1 MDGIGRYF
9 AKVWDGGDF
18 VVFGKDHLVFII
30 FVLLINISF
39 IWMRRIKSE
48 HFRRNMRWG
57 MAFTSIFVELAWHT
71 WKIWLGEWTVA
82 EMLPLHLCSI
92 FVILNSIMLFTRN
105 YRIYEF
111 SYFLGIGGAL
121 QAFLTPDA
129 GVYGLWHFRSIQTLM
144 AHGLIIT
151 EGVYMTVVEGFR
163 PQIKSFLNVFIYG
176 NIAMAVVYVIN
187 LLVGGNY
194 MFLMHKPVTAS
205 LLDVLGPWPW
215 YILSLEAVGFV
226 MFGVLY
232 LPWVFIDWQAKRRM
246 AMEPG

>member
-1 MDGIGRYF
+1 MSEFF
-9 AKVWDGGDF
+9 AKDWSGEAF
-18 VVFGKDHLVFII
+18 VVFGPDHLVFIA
-30 FVLLINISF
+30 FFLLFNISF
-39 IWMRRIKSE
+39 IWLRNIKSE
-48 HFRRNMRWG
+48 TFRRNIRYG
-57 MAFTSIFVELAWHT
+57 LAFSSIAVELSWHI
-71 WKIWLGEWTVA
+71 WKWQLGEWTVQ

-129 GVYGLWHFRSIQTLM
+129 GVYGLWHFRPIQTLL

-151 EGVYMTVVEGFR
+151 EGIYMTVVESFR
-163 PQIKSFLNVFIYG
+163 PTVKSFLNVLVFG
-176 NIAMAVVYVIN
+176 NLGMAVVYVIN

-194 MFLMHKPVTAS
+194 MFLMHKPPTAS

-232 LPWVFIDWQAKRRM
+232 LPWAVIDWRKKRRIP
-246 AMEPG
+246 A